1 MMEHLSTLF
10 YRLLMHS
17 SICILEE
24 FNLFLFIYFIVLL
37 KSEWLRFKRKK
48 KIFMRNGRME
58 LGLPGQIEQE
68 MCINFAHLYLRNG

>member
-24 FNLFLFIYFIVLL
+24 FNFFLFIYFILL
-37 KSEWLRFKRKK
+37 KKQMCVSIAILLKASALREDEFLASQ
-48 KIFMRNGRME
+48 F
-58 LGLPGQIEQE
+58 
-68 MCINFAHLYLRNG
+68 